1 VRRRIILIVV
11 SLALA
16 ASGTALIFSM
26 AGRGEAAETR
36 VTYSSVL
43 VASERI
49 EPGTTARAAQ
59 ANIHL
64 ADVPVVAI
72 VPGALTS
79 LDEVAALRAVGPIFP
94 GEQVLAAHFGEV
106 STSPLRP
113 PRGTLGL
120 SVQLGDPQRVA
131 GFVTPGSQVAVF
143 ATTDVG
149 TKSSSTRLLLSS
161 VQVLGVGSSTVTTR
175 TTTSKGSPA
184 SGETTTE
191 QIPSAI
197 LTLALSVRDAE
208 RVVFAA
214 SQGQLHLGL
223 LAGALRNEPNPG
235 VNTQNLYQGTP

>member
-1 VRRRIILIVV
+1 MRRRIILIAL
-11 SLALA
+11 SLALS

-26 AGRGEAAETR
+26 AGRSDATESTT
-36 VTYSSVL
+36 TYRSVL
-43 VASERI
+43 VANQRI
-49 EPGTTARAAQ
+49 EPGTTARAAR
-59 ANIHL
+59 ANVHL
-64 ADVPVVAI
+64 VDVPAEAV

-79 LDEVAALRAVGPIFP
+79 LDQVAALRAVGPILP
-94 GEQVLAAHFGEV
+94 GEQVLAAHFGDV

-149 TKSSSTRLLLSS
+149 TKSPRTRVLLSS
-161 VQVLGVGSSTVTTR
+161 VQVLGVGGSTVTTR
-175 TTTSKGSPA
+175 TTASSGSDGSGSTS
-184 SGETTTE
+184 TE

-197 LTLALSVRDAE
+197 LTLALSVHDAE

-214 SQGQLHLGL
+214 SQGQLYLGL
-223 LAGALRNEPNPG
+223 LGAPLQVQDDSG
-235 VNTQNLYQGTP
+235 VSAQTLYSSTP